1 MTVNEPISIRRALL
15 SVSDKTGLIELA
27 KTLVAAKVE
36 ILSTGGTAS
45 LLRDACIKVIDVADI
60 TKFPEI
66 MGGRIKTLHPKIHGG
81 LLARRDL
88 ADHLTAMTQH
98 GIDAIDLLVVNL
110 YPFEDTLVQT
120 DDYSKLVEK
129 IDIGGPAMLRAAAK
143 NHDFLTVLCDP
154 SDYNSVANSIR
165 ANGGTSL
172 AQRQKLAAKCFA
184 RTAAYDSAI
193 SNWMATK
200 LSQKFPSITST
211 AGSKILDLR
220 YGENPHQQA
229 ALYKCGQGRAG
240 VATAKQIQG
249 KPLSFNNISDTDAAF
264 ELVTE
269 FDQPTI
275 AIIKHANPCGVAS
288 ACSLY
293 NAWQDALAAD
303 PVSAFGS
310 IVAMNRP
317 LDSETATAVTSIF
330 TEVVIAPDASEDA
343 KAIMQAKP
351 NLRLLL
357 TGAMPDRTTSA
368 IKIKSVA
375 GGFLTQSRDAGMISV
390 DDLQFVTNRKPTTIE
405 IASMLFA
412 WKVTKH
418 VKSNAIVFVKDAATV
433 GIGAGQM
440 SRIDAA
446 QIAIHKAGK
455 VASIN
460 GWHQSRT
467 FGAVAASDA
476 FFPFSD
482 GLETLIAAGV
492 TAVIQPGGSV
502 KDNEVIATADAAG
515 IAMVFTGMR
524 HFNH

>member
-1 MTVNEPISIRRALL
+1 
-15 SVSDKTGLIELA
+15 
-27 KTLVAAKVE
+27 
-36 ILSTGGTAS
+36 
-45 LLRDACIKVIDVADI
+45 
-60 TKFPEI
+60 
-66 MGGRIKTLHPKIHGG
+66 
-81 LLARRDL
+81 
-88 ADHLTAMTQH
+88 
-98 GIDAIDLLVVNL
+98 
-110 YPFEDTLVQT
+110 
-120 DDYSKLVEK
+120 
-129 IDIGGPAMLRAAAK
+129 MLRAAAK

-154 SDYNSVANSIR
+154 ADYDSVANSIR
-165 ANGGTSL
+165 TNGGTSL
-172 AQRQKLAAKCFA
+172 AQRQQLAAKCFA

-193 SNWMATK
+193 SSWMATK

-229 ALYKCGQGRAG
+229 ALYKCGQDRAG

-249 KPLSFNNISDTDAAF
+249 KPLSYNHINDTDAAF

-275 AIIKHANPCGVAS
+275 AIMKHANPCGVAS
-288 ACSLY
+288 ARSLY

-303 PVSAFGS
+303 PVSAFGG
-310 IVAMNRP
+310 IVAMNRR

-375 GGFLTQSRDAGMISV
+375 GGFLAQSRDAGMISV
-390 DDLQFVTNRKPTTIE
+390 DDLQFVTKRKPTTIE

-446 QIAIHKAGK
+446 QIAIHKAGN

-460 GWHQSRT
+460 GRHQSRT
-467 FGAVAASDA
+467 IGAVAASDA
-476 FFPFSD
+476 FFPFAD
-482 GLETLIAAGV
+482 GLETLIAAGAA
-492 TAVIQPGGSV
+492 AVIQPGGSV